1 MRAWACSTRLVGVDQ
16 EGEAPPGG
24 GRRGAAAAMICGER
38 CRQHREKE
46 ETRREEENHGVQEV
60 RNLTL
65 RLEVGSVWPEVHCAR
80 RN

>member
-24 GRRGAAAAMICGER
+24 GRRGAAAAMI
-38 CRQHREKE
+38 
-46 ETRREEENHGVQEV
+46 
-60 RNLTL
+60 L